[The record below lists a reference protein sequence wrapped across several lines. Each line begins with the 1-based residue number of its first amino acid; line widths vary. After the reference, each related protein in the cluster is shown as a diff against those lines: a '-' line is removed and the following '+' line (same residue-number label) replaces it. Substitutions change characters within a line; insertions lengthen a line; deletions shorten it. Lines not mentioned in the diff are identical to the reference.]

1 MIELAWRCSSA
12 LVRVLRLG
20 LVRPVVEY
28 KAAVLVQS
36 LVECR
41 LVLYIAEVVLFVVDI
56 AVEPAQVERILVVQR
71 VLLDLKTQPGVVELI
86 VRVPKVVPS

>member
-1 MIELAWRCSSA
+1 VLG
-12 LVRVLRLG
+12 RVPRLG
-20 LVRPVVEY
+20 SVMPMVEY
-28 KAAVLVQS
+28 KAVVLVQP
-36 LVECR
+36 LVEYR